1 MAFGNNYSYN
11 PYVNPYA
18 SPYNAPQAQFNQPMQ
33 FNAQPQQP
41 PQNATQSVG
50 SGFMWVNNID
60 EAQAYMVAPNSAV
73 QLWDKNSPCVYL
85 KSADSTGKPTMQ
97 IFDLVE
103 RKQED
108 INFVKADGNDVIEQ
122 MRDDIETLKSKVDAL
137 MAKKVKTKVKEDV
150 DNG

>member
-1 MAFGNNYSYN
+1 MAFGANYSYN

-18 SPYNAPQAQFNQPMQ
+18 APYGGQQMQQQMYQPQA
-33 FNAQPQQP
+33 QQP
-41 PQNATQSVG
+41 PQGAQQPSN
-50 SGFMWVNNID
+50 GFVWVNDIN
-60 EAQAYMVAPNSAV
+60 EAANYLVAPNSAV

-103 RKQED
+103 RKTAQNATQEPTE
-108 INFVKADGNDVIEQ
+108 GNDYVLRSEF
-122 MRDDIETLKSKVDAL
+122 DELVKKVDAL

>member
-41 PQNATQSVG
+41 PQNANN
-50 SGFMWVNNID
+50 GFVWVNNID
-60 EAQAYMVAPNSAV
+60 EANAYMVAPNNAV

-85 KSADSTGKPTMQ
+85 KTADAAGKPTMQ

-103 RKQED
+103 RKPSQNAIQEPTEGVEYVSRAEFD
-108 INFVKADGNDVIEQ
+108 ELAQ
-122 MRDDIETLKSKVDAL
+122 KVDAL
-137 MAKKVKTKVKEDV
+137 TAKKVKTKVKEDV